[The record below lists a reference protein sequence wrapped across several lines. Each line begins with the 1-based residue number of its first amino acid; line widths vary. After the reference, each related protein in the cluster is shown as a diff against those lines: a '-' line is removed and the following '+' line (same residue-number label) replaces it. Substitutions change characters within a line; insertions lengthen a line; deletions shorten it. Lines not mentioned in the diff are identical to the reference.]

1 MEIQL
6 GHPRWQ
12 RIGAGASV
20 VKYRKGFT
28 LIELLIMVLVAA
40 IMAAAAIPRLFSMAD
55 DAAMS
60 ARHSILSALET
71 ANSLTFSRQ
80 LTRGITGPYTMG
92 DILSNV
98 DIKGV
103 DSSEVTVSSYK
114 VKVQGRWY
122 SFDLSATPDVP
133 SGQGS
138 INMAVAAFDVSGDP
152 GSASTDTVPRKETNR
167 APAEHRED
175 WWSWLWNLLKHIF
188 SHMR

>member
-6 GHPRWQ
+6 GHPGRQ

-20 VKYRKGFT
+20 VKYCKGFT

-40 IMAAAAIPRLFSMAD
+40 IMAAAAIPRLFSIAD
-55 DAAMS
+55 NATMS
-60 ARHSILSALET
+60 AGHSILSALET

-103 DSSEVTVSSYK
+103 ESSEVTVSSYK
-114 VKVQGRWY
+114 VRVQGRWY
-122 SFDLSATPDVP
+122 VFDLSAAPDVP
-133 SGQGS
+133 SCQGS

-152 GSASTDTVPRKETNR
+152 DSVSTDTVPPTETNR
-167 APAEHRED
+167 TPAEHRED
-175 WWSWLWNLLKHIF
+175 WWSRLWNLLQHIF
-188 SHMR
+188 GRIS

>member
-60 ARHSILSALET
+60 AGHSILSALET
-71 ANSLTFSRQ
+71 ANSLT
-80 LTRGITGPYTMG
+80 
-92 DILSNV
+92 
-98 DIKGV
+98 
-103 DSSEVTVSSYK
+103 EV
-114 VKVQGRWY
+114 
-122 SFDLSATPDVP
+122 
-133 SGQGS
+133 
-138 INMAVAAFDVSGDP
+138 
-152 GSASTDTVPRKETNR
+152 
-167 APAEHRED
+167 
-175 WWSWLWNLLKHIF
+175 
-188 SHMR
+188 